1 MKKTIL
7 ELVDIWM
14 NALQLCFK
22 TPISSYTLAP
32 EDILLI
38 NFESVPQKDSGFE
51 YFRKLFGKDAD
62 WDEEKLVLRVRNFSK
77 MSGPAYNFLMLSRLR
92 DENMKALAKLDPQY
106 RPFVQ
111 TILGEYSEPMDEK
124 VETLQQASQIAFSH
138 VEKQKMTLRELAHRS
153 GLTQVAMSNFKGG
166 KDIRLSNFLKILKA
180 LQLRLTIDHLA

>member
-22 TPISSYTLAP
+22 TPISGYSLEP
-32 EDILLI
+32 EDVLLI
-38 NFESVPQKDSGFE
+38 NFESVPQKDRGFE
-51 YFRKLFGKDAD
+51 YFLKLFGKDAD
-62 WDEEKLVLRVRNFSK
+62 WDKSTLVLKVKNFSK

-92 DENMKALAKLDPQY
+92 DENMKALAKLDTQY

-111 TILGEYSEPMDEK
+111 TILGEYAEAVEEK
-124 VETLQQASQIAFSH
+124 VETLRQASQIAFSR
-138 VEKQKMTLRELAHRS
+138 VEEQKMTLRELAHRS
-153 GLTQVAMSNFKGG
+153 GLTQVALSNFKSG

-180 LQLRLTIDHLA
+180 LKLHLTIDRSA